1 MPKNLYNTLGVAKDA
16 SSEEIKKSY
25 RALSL
30 KYHPDRNT
38 DPSATDLY
46 KEINEAYEILSDPQK
61 RQQYDMGGMDFVGHP
76 GGGGPGS
83 DMNDINQLFNMMFGG
98 GGGMPGMGMPFS
110 GGMPGMGDMPEIHIF
125 HGGMGGGGRF
135 RQQMMKPQ
143 ALQKTV
149 QITLEQLYN
158 GDTIP
163 FEYECWTI
171 HNGMRVTEIKTI
183 QVTIPQGIH
192 PNERMVLQRM
202 GNSAGENNTG
212 DLVLGFEVAKH
223 ALFEREDM
231 DLVLHKKI
239 SLKDA
244 LCGFSFEIRH
254 LNGKTLYMNNLT
266 NHTIIRPNYRKH
278 IPNLG
283 MVKNGHTGDL
293 VIVFEVEFPETLS
306 AEVIEQIR
314 GLL

>member
-16 SSEEIKKSY
+16 SPEEIKKSY
-25 RALSL
+25 RTLSL

-98 GGGMPGMGMPFS
+98 GAGMPGMGMPF
-110 GGMPGMGDMPEIHIF
+110 GGGMGDMPEIHIF

-171 HNGMRVTEIKTI
+171 QNGMRITEFKTI
-183 QVTIPQGIH
+183 QITIPRGIQE
-192 PNERMVLQRM
+192 NERMVLAQQ

-212 DLVLGFEVAKH
+212 DLMITFDVQKH
-223 ALFEREDM
+223 NLFDRVGM
-231 DLVLHKKI
+231 DLIFHKKI

-244 LCGFSFEIRH
+244 LCGFSFDIRH
-254 LNGKTLYMNNLT
+254 LNDKILHMNNTT
-266 NHTIIRPNYRKH
+266 NYSIIRPNYRKH

-283 MVKNGHTGDL
+283 IVRNGQTGSLIIEFD
-293 VIVFEVEFPETLS
+293 IEFPESLTPETIQSLR
-306 AEVIEQIR
+306 E
-314 GLL
+314 LL

>member
-1 MPKNLYNTLGVAKDA
+1 MTNLYKTLGVEKNAGE
-16 SSEEIKKSY
+16 SEIKKAY
-25 RALSL
+25 RSLSL
-30 KYHPDRNT
+30 KYHPDRNS
-38 DPSATDLY
+38 DPAAAELY
-46 KEINEAYEILSDPQK
+46 KSINEAYEILSDEQK
-61 RQQYDMGGMDFVGHP
+61 RRQYDLGGMDAVGQH
-76 GGGGPGS
+76 GGGGGGGMP
-83 DMNDINQLFNMMFGG
+83 DMGDIHNIFNMMFGG
-98 GGGMPGMGMPFS
+98 GMPGMPGMPF
-110 GGMPGMGDMPEIHIF
+110 GMGGGGGGGEMPEVHIF
-125 HGGMGGGGRF
+125 HGGVGGGF
-135 RQQMMKPQ
+135 RQHLMRPGPLHKSI
-143 ALQKTV
+143 T
-149 QITLEQLYN
+149 ITLEQLYA
-158 GDTIP
+158 GETVP
-163 FEYECWTI
+163 LEYECWTI

-231 DLVLHKKI
+231 DLVLQKKI

-306 AEVIEQIR
+306 TEVIEQIR

>member
-1 MPKNLYNTLGVAKDA
+1 MTNLYKTLGVEKNA
-16 SSEEIKKSY
+16 SESEIKKAY
-25 RALSL
+25 RGLSL
-30 KYHPDRNT
+30 KYHPDRNS
-38 DPSATDLY
+38 DPAAADLY
-46 KEINEAYEILSDPQK
+46 KNINEAYEILSDEQK
-61 RQQYDMGGMDFVGHP
+61 RRQYDLGGMDAVGQH
-76 GGGGPGS
+76 GGGGGMP
-83 DMNDINQLFNMMFGG
+83 DMGDIHNIFNMMFGG
-98 GGGMPGMGMPFS
+98 GMPGMPGMPF
-110 GGMPGMGDMPEIHIF
+110 GMGGGGGGGEIPEVHIF
-125 HGGMGGGGRF
+125 HGGMGGGF
-135 RQQMMKPQ
+135 RQHLMRPGPLHKSM
-143 ALQKTV
+143 TV
-149 QITLEQLYN
+149 TLEQLYS
-158 GDTIP
+158 GETVP
-163 FEYECWTI
+163 FEYESWTI

-192 PNERMVLQRM
+192 ENERMVLQRM

-212 DLVLGFEVAKH
+212 DLVVGFEIAKH
-223 ALFEREDM
+223 VLFERQDM

-306 AEVIEQIR
+306 TEVIEQIR

>member
-16 SSEEIKKSY
+16 SPEEIKKSY
-25 RALSL
+25 RTLSL

-98 GGGMPGMGMPFS
+98 GAGMPGMGMPF
-110 GGMPGMGDMPEIHIF
+110 GGGMGDMPEIHIF

-171 HNGMRVTEIKTI
+171 QNGMRITEFKTI
-183 QVTIPQGIH
+183 QITIPRGIQE
-192 PNERMVLQRM
+192 NERMVLAQQ

-212 DLVLGFEVAKH
+212 DLMITFDVQKH
-223 ALFEREDM
+223 NLFDRVGM
-231 DLVLHKKI
+231 DLIFHKKI

-244 LCGFSFEIRH
+244 LCGFSFDIRH
-254 LNGKTLYMNNLT
+254 LNDKVLHMNNTT
-266 NHTIIRPNYRKH
+266 NYSIIRPNYRKH

-283 MVKNGHTGDL
+283 IVRNGQTGSLIIEFD
-293 VIVFEVEFPETLS
+293 IEFPESLTPETIQSLR
-306 AEVIEQIR
+306 E
-314 GLL
+314 LL

>member
-1 MPKNLYNTLGVAKDA
+1 MSKNLYNTLGVAKDA
-16 SSEEIKKSY
+16 SPEEIKKSY

-83 DMNDINQLFNMMFGG
+83 DMNDINQFFNMMFGG
-98 GGGMPGMGMPFS
+98 GGGMPGMGMPF
-110 GGMPGMGDMPEIHIF
+110 GGGMGDMPEIHIF
-125 HGGMGGGGRF
+125 HGGMGGGRF

-143 ALQKTV
+143 AIQKTV

-163 FEYECWTI
+163 FEYECWTMQ
-171 HNGMRVTEIKTI
+171 NGMRINELKTI
-183 QVTIPQGIH
+183 QITIPRGIQE
-192 PNERMVLQRM
+192 NERMVLAQQ

-212 DLVLGFEVAKH
+212 DLIISFDVQKH
-223 ALFEREDM
+223 NLFDRVGM
-231 DLVLHKKI
+231 DLILHKKI

-244 LCGFSFEIRH
+244 LCGFSFDIRH
-254 LNGKTLYMNNLT
+254 LNDKVLHMNNTT
-266 NHTIIRPNYRKH
+266 NYSIIRPNYRKH

-283 MVKNGHTGDL
+283 IVRNGQTGSLIIEFD
-293 VIVFEVEFPETLS
+293 IEFPESLTPETTQTLR
-306 AEVIEQIR
+306 E
-314 GLL
+314 LL